1 MTSLQIHRRKSI
13 RLKNFDYSTS
23 GLYFVTIC
31 THNKVSLFGA
41 VRGARVELSRA
52 GRVVQE
58 TWNALPSRFPS
69 VGLDEFVIMPNH
81 VHGILV
87 FNRAPNPEG
96 AASRAPTNSKPD
108 LGQVTGA
115 PVCKSFRPSSYV
127 FTRPQV
133 LYAQQLHKTG
143 GGLSMNYLP
152 DSSLLSFS
160 VGQTFL
166 SLRIPPLLA
175 QRQGRAPSQVA
186 FIHDQLEEMKAHRL
200 RHLAARAWSP
210 HECLRNS
217 SGQNNRDSCRVC
229 PQQAALGRKFERD
242 SKGGS
247 E

>member
-108 LGQVTGA
+108 LGQVICA
-115 PVCKSFRPSSYV
+115 FKSLSAIAVKSFLKRSGKPV
-127 FTRPQV
+127 WQR
-133 LYAQQLHKTG
+133 
-143 GGLSMNYLP
+143 NYFEHIIGRGENLDAIRRYILENPLQWSFDLENPASRKGHSPTNLALLDWLP
-152 DSSLLSFS
+152 
-160 VGQTFL
+160 
-166 SLRIPPLLA
+166 
-175 QRQGRAPSQVA
+175 
-186 FIHDQLEEMKAHRL
+186 
-200 RHLAARAWSP
+200 
-210 HECLRNS
+210 
-217 SGQNNRDSCRVC
+217 
-229 PQQAALGRKFERD
+229 
-242 SKGGS
+242 
-247 E
+247 